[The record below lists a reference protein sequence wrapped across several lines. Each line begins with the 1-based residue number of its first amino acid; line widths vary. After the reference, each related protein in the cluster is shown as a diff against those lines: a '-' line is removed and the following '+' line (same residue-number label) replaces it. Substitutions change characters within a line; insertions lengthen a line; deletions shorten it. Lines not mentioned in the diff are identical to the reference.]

1 MEFTTY
7 TLDFNGEDIDVTGT
21 YVEGFAGSYFDA
33 PEPDFFEIETI
44 HFKGV
49 DVTMLMENEM
59 EYLETQI
66 LDLYYR

>member
-1 MEFTTY
+1 MECTTY

-21 YVEGFAGSYFDA
+21 YIEGFAGSYFDV
-33 PEPDFFEIETI
+33 PEPDFFEIDSI
-44 HFKGV
+44 HFK
-49 DVTMLMENEM
+49 DVNVTALMEGEI